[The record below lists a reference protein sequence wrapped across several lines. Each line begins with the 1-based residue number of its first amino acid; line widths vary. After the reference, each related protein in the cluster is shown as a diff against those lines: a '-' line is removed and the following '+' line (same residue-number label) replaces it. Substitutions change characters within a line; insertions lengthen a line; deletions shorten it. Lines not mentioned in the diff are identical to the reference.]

1 MPVVESPMTLG
12 PRIRLIR
19 LQQSRTLD
27 EIARACGFTK
37 SLLSKIENG
46 HTVPPVATL
55 TKIASALGVRVAAL
69 LDETPE
75 DGSVHQAA
83 SGITAERFVRTD
95 KGYSFFAF
103 AGGRRNKAMQPYLFV
118 AERGKVQGDA
128 LQHRG
133 EEFVYMLEGTMR
145 YRVGAAEFTLKP
157 GDSVYFDGE
166 EEHDLVPVTA
176 KVRYLAVFVDRP
188 SKKGGHR

>member
-1 MPVVESPMTLG
+1 MTIG
-12 PRIRLIR
+12 PRIRRIR
-19 LQQSRTLD
+19 LQQDRTLD

-46 HTVPPVATL
+46 RTAPPVATL
-55 TKIASALGVRVAAL
+55 TKIASALGVRVASL
-69 LDETPE
+69 LDGNSD
-75 DGSVHQAA
+75 DGSVYEPS
-83 SGITAERFVRTD
+83 SGIAPERFVRTD

-103 AGGRRNKAMQPYLFV
+103 AAGRADKAMQPYLFV
-118 AERGKVQGDA
+118 AERGKVRGDA
-128 LQHRG
+128 LEHRG

-145 YRVGAAEFTLKP
+145 YRVGAVEYRLQA

-166 EEHDLVPVTA
+166 EQHDLLPVSA

-188 SKKGGHR
+188 AKKGPRR